1 MVSDDK
7 FISRLSQL
15 FSVFP
20 TNKSCSGAVDSTV
33 VSQQE
38 GPGFDSELGPSCV
51 EFARSTYA
59 CLVSLCVL
67 WLLLTGYSKMPIG
80 LNGCFFSPC
89 VTPAINWQPIEG
101 VPHDLPNVSWD
112 QLNKRLQ
119 IMDRGWV
126 SLLNW
131 NFCGLLQMKTL

>member
-1 MVSDDK
+1 MSK
-7 FISRLSQL
+7 GFWSLTISSYPDSQL

-51 EFARSTYA
+51 EFALSTHV

-89 VTPAINWQPIEG
+89 VSPAINWQPIEG

-112 QLNKRLQ
+112 QLKPPTP
-119 IMDRGWV
+119 
-126 SLLNW
+126 LLRTS
-131 NFCGLLQMKTL
+131 GYR